1 MASGGDGGRTG
12 AAASG
17 GLAVCVFCASSSK
30 IDRVHVDLAADVGA
44 ELARRGHSLV
54 SGGAQVSCMGAVAR
68 AARAGGARTVG
79 VIPEGLVSVEISD
92 EDNDELVV
100 TADMRARKGE
110 MDRRSDAFLV
120 LPGGIG
126 TLEELFEVWTAR
138 VLGMHAKPVVI
149 LDPTGVYEPLR
160 ELMTGLAEQGFARPK
175 IFDAIG
181 WTASVEEAFDLLERS
196 QPRIEATP
204 EDYAEA
210 EL

>member
-1 MASGGDGGRTG
+1 MTTST
-12 AAASG
+12 S
-17 GLAVCVFCASSSK
+17 LAVCVFCSSSGT
-30 IDRVHVDLAADVGA
+30 IDRRYVELAAEAGA

-92 EDNDELVV
+92 EDNDELIV
-100 TADMRARKGE
+100 TPDMRTRKGE
-110 MDRRSDAFLV
+110 MDRRSDAFLI

-138 VLGMHAKPVVI
+138 VLAMHEKPVVI

-160 ELMTGLAEQGFARPK
+160 DLMVGLTEQGFARPK
-175 IFDAIG
+175 IWDAIG
-181 WTASVEEAFDLLERS
+181 WTATVPEAFDLLERA
-196 QPRIEATP
+196 QPRIEFSP
-204 EDYAEA
+204 GDYAETQ
-210 EL
+210 L

>member
-1 MASGGDGGRTG
+1 VNSRNL
-12 AAASG
+12 
-17 GLAVCVFCASSSK
+17 LAVCVFCSSSGK
-30 IDRVHVDLAADVGA
+30 IDRRYVDLAAEVGA

-100 TADMRARKGE
+100 TPDMRARKGE

-138 VLGMHAKPVVI
+138 VLAMHDKPVVI

-160 ELMTGLAEQGFARPK
+160 ELMVGLTDQGFARPK
-175 IFDAIG
+175 IWDAIG
-181 WTASVEEAFDLLERS
+181 WTSTVPEAFDLLERA
-196 QPRIEATP
+196 QPRIEFSP

>member
-1 MASGGDGGRTG
+1 MAPGEPSGKGGP
-12 AAASG
+12 A

-30 IDRVHVDLAADVGA
+30 IDRIHVDLAAEVGA

-92 EDNDELVV
+92 EANDELIV
-100 TADMRARKGE
+100 TPDMRSRKGE
-110 MDRRSDAFLV
+110 MDRRSDAFLI

-138 VLGMHAKPVVI
+138 VLGMHRKALVI
-149 LDPTGVYEPLR
+149 LDPTGVYDPLR
-160 ELMTGLAEQGFARPK
+160 ELMNGLAEQGFARPK

-181 WTASVEEAFDLLERS
+181 WTGSVDEAFDLLERS

>member
-1 MASGGDGGRTG
+1 MTTSK
-12 AAASG
+12 S
-17 GLAVCVFCASSSK
+17 LAVCVFCSSSGT
-30 IDRVHVDLAADVGA
+30 IDRRYVELAAEAGA

-92 EDNDELVV
+92 EDNDELIV
-100 TADMRARKGE
+100 TPDMRTRKGE
-110 MDRRSDAFLV
+110 MDRRSDAFLI

-138 VLGMHAKPVVI
+138 VLAMHEKPVVI

-160 ELMTGLAEQGFARPK
+160 ELMVGLTEQGFARPK
-175 IFDAIG
+175 IWDAIG
-181 WTASVEEAFDLLERS
+181 WTATVPEAFDLLERA
-196 QPRIEATP
+196 QPRIEFSP
-204 EDYAEA
+204 GDYAETQ
-210 EL
+210 L

>member
-1 MASGGDGGRTG
+1 MTTPKP
-12 AAASG
+12 
-17 GLAVCVFCASSSK
+17 LAICVFCSSSGT
-30 IDRVHVDLAADVGA
+30 IDRRFTDLAAAAGA

-100 TADMRARKGE
+100 TSDMRSRKGE
-110 MDRRSDAFLV
+110 MDRRSDGFLI

-138 VLGMHAKPVVI
+138 VLAMHDKPVVI

-160 ELMTGLAEQGFARPK
+160 ELMKGLTDQGFARPK
-175 IFDAIG
+175 IWDAIG
-181 WTASVEEAFDLLERS
+181 WTTSVAEAFDLLERT
-196 QPRIEATP
+196 QPRIDFSP
-204 EDYAEA
+204 GDYAETQ
-210 EL
+210 L

>member
-1 MASGGDGGRTG
+1 VNSRKP
-12 AAASG
+12 
-17 GLAVCVFCASSSK
+17 LAVCVFCSSSGK
-30 IDRVHVDLAADVGA
+30 IDRRYVDLAAEVGA

-92 EDNDELVV
+92 QDNDELIV

-138 VLGMHAKPVVI
+138 VLAMHDKPVVI

-160 ELMTGLAEQGFARPK
+160 ELMVGLTDQGFARPK
-175 IFDAIG
+175 IWDAVG
-181 WTASVEEAFDLLERS
+181 WTSTVPEAFDLLERA
-196 QPRIEATP
+196 QPRIEFSP